1 MRNGTSQSPFR
12 TRSSTADCA
21 PAVPVTGTPSQ
32 HRFARCDSVASS
44 RDDSTPRS
52 DARFVSPLALTH
64 VGYTVSP
71 RGFRGLTASAFS
83 LPWRSAF
90 EDRTPAERRASMTW
104 AQRLKR
110 VFGIDIETCPACGG
124 AVKVVACIEDPVLI
138 KRILDHLKQKAE
150 ANEPRPLPESRA
162 PPTSLFA

>member
-83 LPWRSAF
+83 LPWRSAKVR
-90 EDRTPAERRASMTW
+90 DRSGSGIKFHSALLPPYLRRTQQIEELLPWLCLKNISTGDFQEALAALLGKDAKVRIPLKPATHST
-104 AQRLKR
+104 
-110 VFGIDIETCPACGG
+110 
-124 AVKVVACIEDPVLI
+124 
-138 KRILDHLKQKAE
+138 
-150 ANEPRPLPESRA
+150 
-162 PPTSLFA
+162 

>member
-1 MRNGTSQSPFR
+1 MPHGIVSASGIYINTPSKRLASQSPFR
-12 TRSSTADCA
+12 TRSSTAHCA
-21 PAVPVTGTPSQ
+21 PAVPVTGTTSQ

-83 LPWRSAF
+83 LPWRSAN
-90 EDRTPAERRASMTW
+90 D
-104 AQRLKR
+104 
-110 VFGIDIETCPACGG
+110 VETCRACGG
-124 AVKVVACIEDPVLI
+124 TTKVIACIEDRVVI
-138 KRILDHLKQKAE
+138 EKILAHLQGKDTSVPT
-150 ANEPRPLPESRA
+150 NLLPASRA
-162 PPTSLFA
+162 PPADLFG

>member
-12 TRSSTADCA
+12 TRSSTDHCA
-21 PAVPVTGTPSQ
+21 PAVPVTGTTSQ

-71 RGFRGLTASAFS
+71 RGLRGLTASAFS
-83 LPWRSAF
+83 LPCRSAIDGTRMSF
-90 EDRTPAERRASMTW
+90 SGREPPVSGF
-104 AQRLKR
+104 L
-110 VFGIDIETCPACGG
+110 FGISLIVRLWSETHRSSREQRHSLALWHT
-124 AVKVVACIEDPVLI
+124 VKFG
-138 KRILDHLKQKAE
+138 HLRTFRTE
-150 ANEPRPLPESRA
+150 
-162 PPTSLFA
+162 

>member
-1 MRNGTSQSPFR
+1 MRNGTSQSSRSLSMLKNLSNTLISKQEERKTVDRIFSRMPFLFFPIKNSALTKLVNTIGERLASQSPFR

-21 PAVPVTGTPSQ
+21 PAVPVTGTTSQ

-83 LPWRSAF
+83 LPWRSAR
-90 EDRTPAERRASMTW
+90 DA
-104 AQRLKR
+104 
-110 VFGIDIETCPACGG
+110 I
-124 AVKVVACIEDPVLI
+124 
-138 KRILDHLKQKAE
+138 
-150 ANEPRPLPESRA
+150 
-162 PPTSLFA
+162 

>member
-83 LPWRSAF
+83 LPWRSA
-90 EDRTPAERRASMTW
+90 AERNILTISSNI
-104 AQRLKR
+104 AQDVFSYDRRQCYLSYPCVSGDKR
-110 VFGIDIETCPACGG
+110 
-124 AVKVVACIEDPVLI
+124 
-138 KRILDHLKQKAE
+138 
-150 ANEPRPLPESRA
+150 SRR
-162 PPTSLFA
+162 SLRQTRTTRTRTGSLR

>member
-12 TRSSTADCA
+12 TRSSTAHCA
-21 PAVPVTGTPSQ
+21 PAVPVTGTTSQ

-83 LPWRSAF
+83 LPWRSAS
-90 EDRTPAERRASMTW
+90 ELACQVQLRHALTVQYELGIPEQMKPGCSHYGNMIIYLRASYSKKDVAGVLGET
-104 AQRLKR
+104 RLCR
-110 VFGIDIETCPACGG
+110 CGT
-124 AVKVVACIEDPVLI
+124 AA
-138 KRILDHLKQKAE
+138 
-150 ANEPRPLPESRA
+150 
-162 PPTSLFA
+162 